1 MMERERA
8 LIVGLHIDSRE
19 DIDASME
26 ELAALVEASDA
37 EVVSTIVQAKDKVD
51 AATFIGKGKAEEI
64 KNYVEE
70 LDIDMVV
77 FNDELSGSQIRNL
90 EKLIGRKIVDRTNL
104 ILDIFAQRATTSE
117 GKLQVKLAQLEYRL
131 PRLVGFKDYLSR
143 TGGGIG
149 TRGPGEQQIETDRR
163 HILRERDNIKRKLK
177 EASAIRE
184 TTRKKRGES
193 ELPIISL
200 VGYTNSGKSTLL
212 NRMLEYTD
220 AEEDKYMFTKD
231 MLFATLDTS
240 LRKSKLLNGNEIL
253 VTDTVGFVSK
263 LPTKLI
269 EAFKGTLE
277 EIQFSDVILHVIDV
291 SNENLE
297 LQRSATN
304 SVLEDLK
311 VLDKPIIYVFNK
323 VDQVDLQE
331 VYYNF
336 EHTEPKIFMSAKV
349 DENIDPLMKLIEEV
363 LSEDNVKVIMC
374 FGYDEQNVLNDLRA
388 KYAIGEVE
396 YTDEGAIIELS
407 LDQRDY
413 ERYKKYVKQVV

>member
-37 EVVSTIVQAKDKVD
+37 EVVSTIVQVKDKVD

-396 YTDEGAIIELS
+396 YADEGAIIELS